1 MDYLNTCHC
10 PSAILGDGH
19 HPHHDPFGRLFDDQ
33 YHPDLASLAGT
44 EIIPSYKAVLEGI
57 QCDQEYCKLIF
68 GLNHY
73 YNRKQCCHLCNV
85 IQWTSRCPAPG
96 ESNDPNDLYTNFAA
110 DETRTNPSCSLVW
123 FLFLQHVFAG
133 TVWRK
138 HGCRVWTTGE
148 YIRIVD
154 LATFIQIHGQSAMSR
169 VIGFSPDRFLA
180 SLSFNICSSDKNTKL
195 FIWLFL
201 IVHIRMFLITGY
213 LYILVWAQH
222 HLPTWDNFHLVVT
235 FFGRKQQHSKS
246 PSIQLR
252 HIAGHYAHLP
262 LESIPWRFL
271 FNPSGLNWRSEV
283 SPWKFSGR

>member
-44 EIIPSYKAVLEGI
+44 EIIPGYKAVLEGI

-123 FLFLQHVFAG
+123 FLFFSACF
-133 TVWRK
+133 
-138 HGCRVWTTGE
+138 CRDCLKKT
-148 YIRIVD
+148 
-154 LATFIQIHGQSAMSR
+154 
-169 VIGFSPDRFLA
+169 
-180 SLSFNICSSDKNTKL
+180 
-195 FIWLFL
+195 WL
-201 IVHIRMFLITGY
+201 
-213 LYILVWAQH
+213 
-222 HLPTWDNFHLVVT
+222 
-235 FFGRKQQHSKS
+235 
-246 PSIQLR
+246 
-252 HIAGHYAHLP
+252 
-262 LESIPWRFL
+262 
-271 FNPSGLNWRSEV
+271 
-283 SPWKFSGR
+283 